1 MYVRVRAVTKVIGSL
16 SRNSLRLRLDLY
28 MILKKIE
35 NHKTYYPSSLPRF
48 RKILLSIF
56 LLIDF
61 PNVFSTI
68 LTLHESTALH
78 FRVGSSQPPLP
89 PSKILPVLWSHS
101 TQQASHPSNI
111 NDQWWFLIKKKKR
124 SE

>member
-78 FRVGSSQPPLP
+78 FRVGSSQPPP